1 MANSLL
7 ASTMDMGSMPTAAKP
22 LSAFDEPSHPVLF
35 DSSSWLDEAD
45 DLDLRLTLDD
55 YHADLKPSR
64 PTTTTGPPSLF
75 RRRLSV
81 NKLSFGRSSTSSR
94 PGTKDSSFAD
104 QAPITTHLRRKS
116 RALSL
121 ITPKHNPQASTA
133 PIDSAAAHYQDP
145 EARHKLRA
153 YLASPQKFDEALEYG
168 FPANQACTAVLK
180 EGVPRRSR
188 SFSRGLFMASSE
200 NLKTFLA
207 DDSSSIYSEETSIPD
222 SDSPRTPHTP
232 ENLHNIKPFPL
243 QSYGSNFSAKLLETY
258 AQGPTAGPAASREMT
273 LRMTLTRP
281 DLRSHQEESHDW
293 SRGLVSSCS
302 SQSRPPLRPFRV
314 DSPVLDLDS
323 NDATK
328 ESMDQIFADIDRE
341 LSSSSEGMVK
351 RFWNRVRR
359 G

>member
-1 MANSLL
+1 
-7 ASTMDMGSMPTAAKP
+7 MGSIPTAGKP
-22 LSAFDEPSHPVLF
+22 SSVFNEPSHHALF
-35 DSSSWLDEAD
+35 DSFSWLDEED

-64 PTTTTGPPSLF
+64 PVTTTGPPSLF
-75 RRRLSV
+75 RRRRLSV

-94 PGTKDSSFAD
+94 PGTKDSSFAE
-104 QAPITTHLRRKS
+104 QAPIATHSRRKS

-121 ITPKHNPQASTA
+121 ITPKHNPQASLVS
-133 PIDSAAAHYQDP
+133 IDLAAAHYQDP

-153 YLASPQKFDEALEYG
+153 YLASPQKFDEALEFG
-168 FPANQACTAVLK
+168 FPANHVYAAAVS
-180 EGVPRRSR
+180 GGTPRRSR

-200 NLKTFLA
+200 KLKTFLA

-222 SDSPRTPHTP
+222 SESPRTPHTP
-232 ENLHNIKPFPL
+232 ETLHSIKPFPL
-243 QSYGSNFSAKLLETY
+243 QGHGSNFRTKFPESHG
-258 AQGPTAGPAASREMT
+258 QGPTASREMT

-281 DLRSHQEESHDW
+281 DLRSRQEESNGW
-293 SRGLVSSCS
+293 SNGLASRCS
-302 SQSRPPLRPFRV
+302 SQPRPPLRPFRV
-314 DSPVLDLDS
+314 DSPVLDSDN

>member
-1 MANSLL
+1 
-7 ASTMDMGSMPTAAKP
+7 MDMGSMPNAAKSP
-22 LSAFDEPSHPVLF
+22 SVFDEPSHHVLY
-35 DSSSWLDEAD
+35 DSFSWLDEDD

-55 YHADLKPSR
+55 YHADLKSSR
-64 PTTTTGPPSLF
+64 PTTTAGPPSLF

-94 PGTKDSSFAD
+94 PGTKDSSFTD

-121 ITPKHNPQASTA
+121 ITPKHNPQASIA
-133 PIDSAAAHYQDP
+133 SIDPAAAHYQDP

-153 YLASPQKFDEALEYG
+153 FLASPQKFDEALEYG
-168 FPANQACTAVLK
+168 FPANQACVAVPKDGAL
-180 EGVPRRSR
+180 RRSR

-200 NLKTFLA
+200 KLKTFLA

-222 SDSPRTPHTP
+222 SESPRTPHTP
-232 ENLHNIKPFPL
+232 ENLHSIKPFPL
-243 QSYGSNFSAKLLETY
+243 QSYGSNFSAKFFETY

-281 DLRSHQEESHDW
+281 DLRSHQEELCGSSKALASH
-293 SRGLVSSCS
+293 C

-314 DSPVLDLDS
+314 DSPVLDSD

-328 ESMDQIFADIDRE
+328 ESIDQIFADIDRE

-359 G
+359 V